1 MDRTTKKSKAFLITF
16 IAMLVLLIGGYL
28 IFKNSNSMFGTKN
41 SETITKNFSPLL
53 GTSKDKGKVETKE
66 GENTSSTNTG
76 GDVDMGNGGVSETPI
91 KTGVKPV
98 LKPVKA
104 PESNCK
110 DSNGN
115 PVSCETIVTASPTPE
130 EVKDNTPIIKTEDTC
145 TEGGNPVILTKAEKD
160 ELDALLAE
168 YYRIAA
174 KLKTEA
180 DISDLKSSGL
190 AYGDL
195 IIQAGSLTNDCKEQK
210 ANPLYTGP
218 QVAKDNPFYQDGTNM
233 EGKSYLANTST
244 YNYNVPTAGSVQAV
258 SGIYNLFTPGISGVS
273 SALNQQ
279 LQAQQ
284 NIQNMIRYNQPA
296 INDLIEV
303 AKKYIAPNELLGLP
317 PTDGSRYVGLDK
329 FFYDWSD
336 FETYFNIW

>member
-66 GENTSSTNTG
+66 GENTSSTNTS
-76 GDVDMGNGGVSETPI
+76 GDVDMGNGEVSETPI

-210 ANPLYTGP
+210 ADPGYTGP
-218 QVAKDNPFYQDGTNM
+218 QVAKDNPFYQDGTTM

-244 YNYNVPTAGSVQAV
+244 YNYNVPTAQ
-258 SGIYNLFTPGISGVS
+258 S
-273 SALNQQ
+273 SLNSLLPNSAILGNINNQ
-279 LQAQQ
+279 LS
-284 NIQNMIRYNQPA
+284 IQNMIRYNQPA